1 MDNLVFLP
9 EITENSKSVDKVHL
23 HWVVSDEAI
32 VNKDDVVME
41 VTTNLDDNYCV
52 VAHKSGVFIRF
63 WDDDITIEKTKHIGK
78 KFKISDAPK
87 VCIGGI
93 FDSYETFISSF
104 FKYKAKVSVD
114 SFTNEK
120 TINWKYVA
128 EPIIKFPFISSR
140 SYDCFNHLKLSK
152 NNLNRE
158 DVGIG
163 IAAFKKVIYISD
175 YFSKNLSFSFVFS
188 EGNSYIE
195 FAYSQDKIKL
205 KKNDTISFLFDNG
218 NISDFKIRNSPYK
231 KSENSKTRCI
241 KCQLYAE
248 DIDNL
253 TNSLISKW
261 KITYTDEQKPSI
273 IDDVVPAKEKVKIPM
288 FLLMKHYSLTDHLK
302 SAKRTPLLIQNYTKY
317 YTKILKKE
325 IPDYEYPTKTHKGKG
340 SDNGIATFDWCYVYL
355 MQDLSTSYY
364 KIGLSK
370 TPEYRERTLQSE
382 KPTIRMICHKK
393 LPSRKIAEAF
403 ERALHNA
410 FADKRIRG
418 EWFNLD
424 ENDVVQIEESLK

>member
-9 EITENSKSVDKVHL
+9 EITENSKSAEKVRL

-41 VTTNLDDNYCV
+41 VTTNLGDNYSV
-52 VAHKSGVFIRF
+52 VAHKSGVFICF

-78 KFKISDAPK
+78 EFKISDVPK

-93 FDSYETFISSF
+93 FDSYQDFISSF

-120 TINWKYVA
+120 TINWVYVA
-128 EPIIKFPFISSR
+128 EPIIIFPFIYSKSN
-140 SYDCFNHLKLSK
+140 DTFNHLKLSK
-152 NNLNRE
+152 NNLNRK
-158 DVGIG
+158 DVGTG
-163 IAAFKKVIYISD
+163 TSAFRKVINISD
-175 YFSKNLSFSFVFS
+175 YFSKGISFNFVFS
-188 EGNSYIE
+188 EGNSCIE
-195 FAYSQDKIKL
+195 FSYSQDKIKL
-205 KKNDTISFLFDNG
+205 KKNDRISFLYDNG
-218 NISDFKIRNSPYK
+218 NISDFIIQNSPYRINEK
-231 KSENSKTRCI
+231 SKTRYI

-248 DIDNL
+248 DIENL
-253 TNSLISKW
+253 ANSLISKW
-261 KITYTDEQKPSI
+261 KITYADEQKPSI
-273 IDDVVPAKEKVKIPM
+273 IEDVVPAKEKVKIPIS
-288 FLLMKHYSLTDHLK
+288 LLMGHYSLTNHLK
-302 SAKRTPLLIQNYTKY
+302 RAKRTPLLIQNYTKY
-317 YTKILKKE
+317 YNKILKKE
-325 IPDYEYPTKTHKGKG
+325 VPDYEYPRKTHKGKG

-355 MQDLSTSYY
+355 MQDLSNNYY
-364 KIGLSK
+364 KIGMSK